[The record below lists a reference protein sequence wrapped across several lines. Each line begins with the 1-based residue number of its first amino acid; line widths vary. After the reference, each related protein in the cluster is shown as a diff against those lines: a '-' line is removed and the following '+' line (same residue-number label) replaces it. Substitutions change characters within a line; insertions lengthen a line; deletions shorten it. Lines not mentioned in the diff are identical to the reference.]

1 MLDLVSLPH
10 ITKEAILANRS
21 VFTTYNSL
29 SHLDTTDWSPF
40 KTLIL
45 SDLST
50 SGIHQYT
57 FDWYAH
63 DGEMSQW
70 NQVIIFFTI
79 KHWRFA
85 RAAFAFNKYGLDDQW
100 NQDIYQIGIM
110 SRWLTGR
117 IEEVKNGFRKDI
129 KVRQRHRTRKR
140 REVSKKLGFTGSF
153 VLIMIWPTAA

>member
-1 MLDLVSLPH
+1 MLDLVSLPQL
-10 ITKEAILANRS
+10 TKEAILANRS
-21 VFTTYNSL
+21 VFNTYNSS
-29 SHLDTTDWSPF
+29 SHFNKTDWLPF
-40 KTLIL
+40 KTLIE

-50 SGIHQYT
+50 NGIHRYT

-63 DGEMSQW
+63 DGEMSRW

-85 RAAFAFNKYGLDDQW
+85 QTAFAFNKYGLDAQW

-117 IEEVKNGFRKDI
+117 IEEVKNDFRKDI
-129 KVRQRHRTRKR
+129 KVQQRHRTRKR
-140 REVSKKLGFTGSF
+140 REVSR
-153 VLIMIWPTAA
+153 